1 MSLDGL
7 ARLLRS
13 VIPDPF
19 VIAMG
24 LTFAAL
30 VAALVSGV
38 VLGERTPMELVE
50 AWVSGWTPPGAAAGA
65 KPLGGLWSLLTFAMQ
80 MCLIL
85 VTGYVVANTRPVRW
99 GLDHLAAIPHDT
111 RGAIA
116 LIAPVAMGLALVN
129 WGLGL
134 IAGALL
140 AREVGLSLRA
150 RGVAVHYPLLAA
162 AGYTGLAVWHGGLS
176 GSAPLKVTQQKNLDE
191 VLGSVL
197 ASKIEVLSLFE
208 TILSPRNLV
217 VTGLVAV
224 VLVLV
229 LLWMVPRDPAHFV
242 QPPHAPSPHDGDEDP
257 APGFAGWLETSPVV
271 SVAFAVLMLAWIG
284 PWIAR
289 LGFLSLSPDS
299 LNMVFLAVGLV
310 LAGGPVQYMR
320 LAREGA
326 AACAGIIVQFPLYGG
341 ILGLLAAGGV
351 IDRIADVLPTSEAG
365 LSLTT
370 FVSAGLVNLFVPSG
384 GGQWTV
390 QGPMV
395 MQAAVANDVDPGRI
409 VMALAW
415 GDQWTNL
422 FQPFWALPLLGITG
436 TKAGDLLGPT
446 FVLGIAA
453 GIVFAGG
460 AFLF

>member
-1 MSLDGL
+1 VSLDGL

-24 LTFAAL
+24 LTFIALAAAAL
-30 VAALVSGV
+30 SGV
-38 VLGERTPMELVE
+38 VYGDRALGELVE
-50 AWVSGWTPPGAAAGA
+50 AWVSGWVPPDAPAGS

-85 VTGYVVANTRPVRW
+85 VTGYVVASTRPVRW
-99 GLDHLAAIPHDT
+99 VLDRLARIPGDT
-111 RGAIA
+111 RGAIL
-116 LIAPVAMGLALVN
+116 LIAPVAMGLALIN

-140 AREVGLSLRA
+140 AREVGLALRA

-176 GSAPLKVTQQKNLDE
+176 GSAPLKVTQQANLEE

-197 ASKIEVLSLFE
+197 AARIEVLSLFD
-208 TILSPRNLV
+208 TVLSPRNLV
-217 VTGLVAV
+217 VTGLVMAV
-224 VLVLV
+224 MVGV
-229 LLWMVPRDPAHFV
+229 LLLLVPRREADFV
-242 QPPHAPSPHDGDEDP
+242 QPPAPTAADE
-257 APGFAGWLETSPVV
+257 AEEEATPGFAGWIERSPVI
-271 SVAFAVLMLAWIG
+271 SVAFALLMAAWIV
-284 PWIAR
+284 PWIAD

-310 LAGGPVQYMR
+310 LAGGPVRYMR

-351 IDRIADVLPTSEAG
+351 IDRIADVLPASEAG
-365 LSLTT
+365 LALTT
-370 FVSAGLVNLFVPSG
+370 FASAGLVNLFVPSG

-395 MQAAVANDVDPGRI
+395 MQAAATSGADPGRI

-453 GIVFAGG
+453 GVVFAVG
-460 AFLF
+460 AFVG

>member
-1 MSLDGL
+1 MPLDGL

-19 VIAMG
+19 VIAMA

-30 VAALVSGV
+30 AAAVVSGV
-38 VLGERTPMELVE
+38 AFGERTLYELID
-50 AWVSGWTPPGAAAGA
+50 AWVSGWVPPDSPETTT
-65 KPLGGLWSLLTFAMQ
+65 PLGGLWSLLTFAMQ

-99 GLDHLAAIPHDT
+99 VLDHLARIPRNT
-111 RGAIA
+111 TGAIV
-116 LIAPVAMGLALVN
+116 LIAPVAMGLALIN

-140 AREVGLSLRA
+140 AREVGLSLRG

-197 ASKIEVLSLFE
+197 ARKIEVLSLFE
-208 TILSPRNLV
+208 TVLSPRNLV
-217 VTGLVAV
+217 VTGLVVATLV
-224 VLVLV
+224 GVLVL
-229 LLWMVPRDPAHFV
+229 MVPRDPAHFV
-242 QPPHAPSPHDGDEDP
+242 LPPAASSPHDHDEDP
-257 APGFAGWLETSPVV
+257 APGFAGWLETSPLV
-271 SVAFAVLMLAWIG
+271 SVLFALLMMAWIV
-284 PWIAR
+284 PWVAR
-289 LGFLSLSPDS
+289 AGFLSLSPDS
-299 LNMVFLAVGLV
+299 LNMVFLAAGLI

-320 LAREGA
+320 LAKQGA

-351 IDRIADVLPTSEAG
+351 IDRIADVLPASEGA
-365 LSLTT
+365 LALTT
-370 FVSAGLVNLFVPSG
+370 FLSAGLVNLFVPSG

-395 MQAAVANDVDPGRI
+395 MQAAASVDADPGRI

-453 GIVFAGG
+453 GVVFAGG
-460 AFLF
+460 AFLL